1 MVTIF
6 YGEDSNKE
14 SLPCLA
20 SDEPA
25 ALFLTETKSE
35 PGSAVEVDSSVNM
48 QKRGG
53 LLAVWS
59 ELYLQQEVMII
70 KRERAAIRCE
80 SGRTPY
86 SKRGSKHADY
96 RYVSV

>member
-20 SDEPA
+20 SDELA
-25 ALFLTETKSE
+25 APFLTETKSE
-35 PGSAVEVDSSVNM
+35 PGSKVEVDSAVNM
-48 QKRGG
+48 QKKGG
-53 LLAVWS
+53 CLLAVWS

-70 KRERAAIRCE
+70 QRA
-80 SGRTPY
+80 S
-86 SKRGSKHADY
+86 SHSL
-96 RYVSV
+96 

>member
-35 PGSAVEVDSSVNM
+35 PGSEVEVDGWVNM
-48 QKRGG
+48 QKKGG
-53 LLAVWS
+53 CLLAIWS
-59 ELYLQQEVMII
+59 DLYISN
-70 KRERAAIRCE
+70 RRFC
-80 SGRTPY
+80 
-86 SKRGSKHADY
+86 
-96 RYVSV
+96 

>member
-25 ALFLTETKSE
+25 APFLTETKSE
-35 PGSAVEVDSSVNM
+35 TGSEVEVERWVNT
-48 QKRGG
+48 QKKG
-53 LLAVWS
+53 AVSWPFGQS
-59 ELYLQQEVMII
+59 YISN
-70 KRERAAIRCE
+70 RRF
-80 SGRTPY
+80 
-86 SKRGSKHADY
+86 
-96 RYVSV
+96 